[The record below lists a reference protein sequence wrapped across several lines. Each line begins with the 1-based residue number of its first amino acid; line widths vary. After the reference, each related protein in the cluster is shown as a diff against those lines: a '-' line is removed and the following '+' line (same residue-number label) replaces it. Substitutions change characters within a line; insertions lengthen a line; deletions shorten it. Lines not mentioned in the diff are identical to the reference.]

1 MLTYEVMRFT
11 SIGKVIIDKSEFVK
25 ESVFDVE
32 LIATVINVKPQLSS
46 LFLDYNIPYQSKKVN
61 DNSVCLQRS
70 YYIIAP
76 TYSKECFLRRRCQY
90 RNLKLRGR

>member
-25 ESVFDVE
+25 GSVFDVE

-46 LFLDYNIPYQSKKVN
+46 LLLDYIYHIRAKKSMTIQFV
-61 DNSVCLQRS
+61 
-70 YYIIAP
+70 YKGAII
-76 TYSKECFLRRRCQY
+76 
-90 RNLKLRGR
+90 